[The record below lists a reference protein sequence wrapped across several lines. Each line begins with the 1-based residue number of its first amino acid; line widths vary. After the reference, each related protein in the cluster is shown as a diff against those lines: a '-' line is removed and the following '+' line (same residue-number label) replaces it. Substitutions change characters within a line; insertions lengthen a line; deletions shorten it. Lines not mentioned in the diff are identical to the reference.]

1 MSYILGLT
9 AVGVFFLVLHNLTEL
24 DNNQKSITVAVLVGL
39 ILSMYLFNLYSDS
52 QRDKVTNIVLD
63 YKQNKTLTCRG
74 IDVNQTNFSYS
85 VGTQTFIGRENTLH
99 YGRLISATECE

>member
-1 MSYILGLT
+1 MSYILGLA

-24 DNNQKSITVAVLVGL
+24 DKSEKGITIAVLVGL
-39 ILSMYLFNLYSDS
+39 ILSMYLFNMYSDS
-52 QRDKVTNIVLD
+52 KRDQVTNIVLE
-63 YKQNKTLTCRG
+63 YKQNKTLTCKG

-85 VGTQTFIGRENTLH
+85 VGTQTFIGRENTPH

>member
-1 MSYILGLT
+1 MSYILGLA

-24 DNNQKSITVAVLVGL
+24 DNSQKGITVAVLVGL

-63 YKQNKTLTCRG
+63 YKQNKTLTCRD

-85 VGTQTFIGRENTLH
+85 VGTQTFIGRENTPH

>member
-1 MSYILGLT
+1 MSYILGLL

-24 DNNQKSITVAVLVGL
+24 EKNQKNLIVAVLLGL
-39 ILSMYLFNLYSDS
+39 ILSMYLFNLYSDV
-52 QRDKVTNIVLD
+52 QREKVLNVVIE
-63 YKQNKTLTCRG
+63 YKQNKTLTCKG

-85 VGTQTFIGRENTLH
+85 VGTQTFIGRENTPH